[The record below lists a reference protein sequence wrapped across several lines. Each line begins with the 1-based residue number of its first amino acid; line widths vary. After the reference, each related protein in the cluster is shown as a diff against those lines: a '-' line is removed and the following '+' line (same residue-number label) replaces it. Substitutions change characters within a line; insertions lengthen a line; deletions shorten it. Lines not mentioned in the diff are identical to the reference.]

1 MVWYSRLQLHVSQ
14 LLRTCRRGKHACE
27 VPCMS
32 SCADRYSPSGSSNT
46 HTGTIGSCISLV
58 NIRLAIN
65 GEWIVRLDIPRI
77 PFSLSNLLVFFEML
91 FSYHFTREPLLADR
105 AHYRFALLV
114 GMVLRAHL
122 KYVEFSSALS
132 TER

>member
-1 MVWYSRLQLHVSQ
+1 MF
-14 LLRTCRRGKHACE
+14 
-27 VPCMS
+27 
-32 SCADRYSPSGSSNT
+32 SCVDRCSLFGSSNT
-46 HTGTIGSCISLV
+46 HTDTIGSCISLV
-58 NIRLAIN
+58 HIRLAIN

-77 PFSLSNLLVFFEML
+77 PFSLSNLLVFIEML
-91 FSYHFTREPLLADR
+91 FICHFTCEPLLADR

-122 KYVEFSSALS
+122 KYVELSSALS